1 MLRDY
6 LVMYDICDPKRLAK
20 VFKLMKG
27 FGRHLQYSVFQC
39 DLTEADMVRMKMSL
53 AEVVDHREDQV
64 LIFDLGKTSGSQA
77 ELVEAVGRAY
87 ERVTRAAVVV

>member
-1 MLRDY
+1 MRDY
-6 LVMYDICDPKRLAK
+6 LVMYDICNAKRLAK

-39 DLTEADMVRMKMSL
+39 DLSEADMVRMKSAL

-64 LIFDLGKTSGSQA
+64 LIFDLGQSNGSRA

-87 ERVTRAAVVV
+87 ERVPRAALVI